1 MSSGKITRRAEFE
14 KLGVEYARL
23 CVARGNDA
31 AAEASAWLAELKEKQ
46 ELEVTSRRD
55 AREEETLAIAKE
67 ANRLASDSNSIAR
80 RAVIA
85 AYIAAIAA
93 IIAAIMAAIANKA
106 SVFEFIF
113 GN

>member
-1 MSSGKITRRAEFE
+1 VSSGQITRRAEFE
-14 KLGVEYARL
+14 KLGKSYARM
-23 CVARGNDA
+23 CAARGGDA
-31 AAEASAWLAELKEKQ
+31 GFEASAWLAEQQ
-46 ELEVTSRRD
+46 ELFEMECAAKRD

-67 ANRLASDSNSIAR
+67 ANRHALVSNTIAR

-93 IIAAIMAAIANKA
+93 IIAAAMAAIANKA

-113 GN
+113 GP